1 MGSAVASTPPYM
13 GSTAD
18 HQMTALILSALDKSN
33 ERYQ

>member
-1 MGSAVASTPPYM
+1 MGSTVASTPPYM

-18 HQMTALILSALDKSN
+18 HKMIALILSKLDKSN